1 MTRVLICDDDPHILE
16 ATRFAL
22 EAQVAALVTASSPD
36 QLEALLGDPFD
47 VVLLD
52 MNYSPG
58 EDNGDEGLAA
68 LAMLRERDPEI
79 AVVCMT
85 AYGDIELAVEAMRRG
100 ATDFLI
106 KPWENAKLVAT
117 VRAAGELTLARRQR
131 SHAQAA
137 IKELAAVE
145 PEVIAESAAM
155 RDCLALAERV
165 AATDANVLILGEN
178 GVGKE
183 VVAELLHA
191 VSPRA
196 DGPFVA
202 VDLGAMPDNLAESE
216 LFGHKKGSF
225 SGATDSRLGRVAAAE
240 GGTLFLDEVA
250 NASLPLQAKLLGLL
264 ERRRFTPLGSD
275 KERSINVRVVAATNA
290 SDEQLRDPGRFRL
303 DLLFRLRTVEI
314 RVPPLRDRLDDLEA
328 LVQHFLARFSQ
339 RHRRDG
345 LSLNSDAW
353 QALRTHRWPGNVREL
368 RQAVE
373 RAVITA
379 PASELVAAD
388 FALSPNS
395 VSQRPLADS
404 EPMTLDALEKAALE
418 RALRRH
424 QGNVTRAADELGLTR
439 PAFYR
444 RMEKYGL

>member
-1 MTRVLICDDDPHILE
+1 MTRVLVCDDDGHILE

-22 EAQVAALVTASSPD
+22 EPEVSAVVTVNNPRELSAALG
-36 QLEALLGDPFD
+36 EPFD

-52 MNYSPG
+52 MNYGPG
-58 EDNGDEGLAA
+58 RDTGEEGLAA
-68 LAMLRERDPEI
+68 LAELRAHDPEV

-106 KPWENAKLVAT
+106 KPWENAKLLAT
-117 VRAAGELTLARRQR
+117 VRASAELTGAKRER
-131 SHAQAA
+131 SHAVA
-137 IKELAAVE
+137 IAQELGAVE
-145 PEVIAESAAM
+145 PEVIAVSPAM
-155 RDCLALAERV
+155 QDCLALAKRV
-165 AATDANVLILGEN
+165 AATDANVLVLGEN

-183 VVAELLHA
+183 VVAELIHA
-191 VSPRA
+191 ASPRSS
-196 DGPFVA
+196 GPFVA
-202 VDLGAMPDNLAESE
+202 VDLGAMPENLAESE
-216 LFGHKKGSF
+216 LFGHRKGSF
-225 SGATDSRLGRVAAAE
+225 SGATENRLGRVAAAD
-240 GGTLFLDEVA
+240 GGTLFLDEIA
-250 NASLPLQAKLLGLL
+250 NAPLALQAKLLGLL

-275 KERSINVRVVAATNA
+275 KERTSDVRVIAATNA
-290 SDEQLRDPGRFRL
+290 SDEQLLDAERFRM

-314 RVPPLRDRLDDLEA
+314 RVPPLRDRPEDLPA
-328 LVQHFLARFSQ
+328 LVDHFHSRFVRRHQ
-339 RHRRDG
+339 RAVLPLHP
-345 LSLNSDAW
+345 SAW
-353 QALRTHRWPGNVREL
+353 NALREHAWPGNVREL

-379 PASELVAAD
+379 RGPEILAAD
-388 FALSPNS
+388 FALVPARTAPVSP
-395 VSQRPLADS
+395 S
-404 EPMTLDALEKAALE
+404 EPMTLEALERSALE